1 MARRAKLRGNA
12 PDYSLRGRIYT
23 EIRDKIIAGEYKTG
37 DNLVEL
43 KLAEEYGVSRTP
55 IREALL
61 QLEQEGLVRYE
72 PNRGVVV
79 LGISN
84 QDIQDIYVIRRLI
97 EGVAAYWAAS
107 RATPEELE
115 SIAEV
120 VDLIEFYTGKGDVE
134 RITELDARLHNL
146 ILEASKSRPLKQAMG
161 GFMHYIQRAR
171 SKSLKVPGRLEKSL
185 QEHKAILA
193 ALLARDPEKAQ
204 EAMNQ
209 HVANVNYLL
218 PPEEDQ
224 SKL

>member
-1 MARRAKLRGNA
+1 MGKRAKLRGNA

-23 EIRDKIIAGEYKTG
+23 EIRDKIITGEYKAG

-43 KLAEEYGVSRTP
+43 KLAEEFGVSRTP

-61 QLEQEGLVRYE
+61 QLEQEGLVSYE

-120 VDLIEFYTGKGDVE
+120 VDLIEFYTGKEDVE
-134 RITELDARLHNL
+134 QVTALDTRLHSL
-146 ILEASKSRPLKQAMG
+146 ILEASKSRPLKQALG
-161 GFMHYIQRAR
+161 SFMHYIQRAR
-171 SKSLKVPGRLEKSL
+171 TKSLKVPGRPEESL
-185 QEHKAILA
+185 KEHKAILA

-224 SKL
+224 SK

>member
-1 MARRAKLRGNA
+1 MARRAKIRGNV

-120 VDLIEFYTGKGDVE
+120 VDLIEFYTGKGDIE
-134 RITELDARLHNL
+134 HITELDVKFHNL
-146 ILEASKSRPLKQAMG
+146 ILEASKSRPLKQALG
-161 GFMHYIQRAR
+161 SFMHYIQRAR
-171 SKSLKVPGRLEKSL
+171 TKSLKVPGRPEESL
-185 QEHKAILA
+185 KEHKAILA
-193 ALLARDPEKAQ
+193 ALQARDPEKAQ
-204 EAMNQ
+204 EAMTQ
-209 HVANVNYLL
+209 HVASVNYNL
-218 PPEEDQ
+218 PPEEDL
-224 SKL
+224 KE